1 MFDIDACIA
10 GDSIEGEEAGR
21 GRIRTEPGFEDRGCA
36 DGLSSR
42 MIIYGF
48 DEEAFEEANILTDGA
63 DGVDIIYIKLLSPRS
78 HRLHLKSDAL
88 KRSGEGGFFSVGHVG
103 LFDEEGL
110 CLKAEEKEEG
120 ISGVLRLRL
129 GEKRWR

>member
-1 MFDIDACIA
+1 
-10 GDSIEGEEAGR
+10 
-21 GRIRTEPGFEDRGCA
+21 
-36 DGLSSR
+36 

-48 DEEAFEEANILTDGA
+48 GEEAFKEANIFTDGA
-63 DGVDIIYIKLLSPRS
+63 DGVDIIYIELLGSRS
-78 HRLHLKSDAL
+78 HRLQLKYNAF

-103 LFDEEGL
+103 FFDEKGP
-110 CLKAEEKEEG
+110 CLKAEEKEEE